1 MRSAF
6 PVDNISSTF
15 NTVSGG
21 NIDTA
26 AHYNDD
32 NVTIDINDV
41 VIVDDD
47 DDDDDE
53 LPPLIRVY
61 ENEDGS
67 TYYLPDIWLP
77 EAALPIM
84 DDDWKKRNYPLGRER
99 EEYRRRI
106 REIHDSPNTVMPVI
120 MDGASINYDDIPR
133 GISDRV
139 GTATTSRA
147 VPSGHT
153 QDIIDLMFY
162 KR

>member
-1 MRSAF
+1 MSSAF

-32 NVTIDINDV
+32 NV
-41 VIVDDD
+41 VIVDDN
-47 DDDDDE
+47 DDDE
-53 LPPLIRVY
+53 LPPLIQLY
-61 ENEDGS
+61 EDENGG
-67 TYYLPDIWLP
+67 LP

-84 DDDWKKRNYPLGRER
+84 DDDWKKRNDPLGRER

-106 REIHDSPNTVMPVI
+106 REIQDSPNTVMPVI
-120 MDGASINYDDIPR
+120 MDGASFNHDDIPR
-133 GISDRV
+133 RISYRV
-139 GTATTSRA
+139 GTATSRA

-153 QDIIDLMFY
+153 QDIIDLMFIRLY

>member
-1 MRSAF
+1 MSSAF

-32 NVTIDINDV
+32 NV
-41 VIVDDD
+41 VIVDDN
-47 DDDDDE
+47 DDDE
-53 LPPLIRVY
+53 LPPLIQLY
-61 ENEDGS
+61 EDEIGL

-84 DDDWKKRNYPLGRER
+84 DDDWKKRNDPPLGRER

-106 REIHDSPNTVMPVI
+106 REIQDSPNTVMPVI
-120 MDGASINYDDIPR
+120 MDGASFNHDDIPR

-139 GTATTSRA
+139 GTATSRA

-153 QDIIDLMFY
+153 QDIIDLMFIRLY